1 MAGEV
6 CQWSM
11 GLGLRP
17 FSHLGRIGCRQ
28 EGTPLLRYALS
39 HFYSVLVPDAV
50 DIQGRSEHL
59 IQFSQVGFLK
69 HTQDLFL

>member
-1 MAGEV
+1 MVGEV
-6 CQWSM
+6 CRWSM
-11 GLGLRP
+11 GLGLPP

-28 EGTPLLRYALS
+28 EGMPLLRYALS
-39 HFYSVLVPDAV
+39 HSVLVPDAV
-50 DIQGRSEHL
+50 DVQGRSEHL